1 VGEAGGDGVPEK
13 EKEAR
18 AAGRR
23 SRMGGRRGHVG
34 GVDTGHTLIGLF
46 ANDPPPLKFSR
57 EICLH
62 DTTRLWLDLANIL

>member
-46 ANDPPPLKFSR
+46 ANDPPPLNFLGKFVY
-57 EICLH
+57 
-62 DTTRLWLDLANIL
+62 TTPPVCGLI

>member
-46 ANDPPPLKFSR
+46 ANDPPPPLLNLLGKFVY
-57 EICLH
+57 
-62 DTTRLWLDLANIL
+62 TTPPVCGLI